1 MGRKNNKLASQHID
15 FEEENEELNDEVE
28 TFHSND
34 RKLAANAYR
43 KKPAKREEEVLNVE
57 PDESEESEMS
67 ESDFDDDDDEDGPDG
82 VTANEWG
89 RKRKDFYGTEYVD
102 EDWGGMR
109 DEELEDAE
117 LEEEDAASRQAA
129 LDKAAAL
136 ADDFFEKVDES
147 SASQKKV
154 KETALEWTLPTVKE
168 LNRRTSEIIEEYN
181 RRKDLM
187 KVIVNPLI
195 PVTEHLSRTS
205 NVRKQLLLVFDVY
218 SRYMMNLLF
227 YLRLKTES
235 LEKKNASD
243 DAVDSHPV
251 LGRIEKYSKMIR
263 KVDEF
268 LDKNA
273 SSLKKLI
280 ERAKSGE
287 MCDSLV
293 VEPQSKIVAKDEVGA
308 EVNVGTD
315 GDFGD
320 QDAGETMT
328 AEERRKANKQ
338 IAKNYAPDTGR
349 HKKKKDPRI
358 AKTKNRKRYKE
369 AVKKVHSQV
378 GTMRKELQKYS
389 GESRGIRQFSLL
401 KSVHSR
407 SGYQRWT
414 LRRNMSQNRSLGEGR
429 ICKMVKKCAYII
441 DERLGS
447 VYFPIEAASISGPCS
462 DLREKFTTDEE
473 VIFTAQKHAQAQ
485 NDCQYVATSVVKKR
499 ELIPATGKICEIY
512 DKYCYAE
519 IKKYGRVFVPYSAR
533 NSFNKLN
540 KPWLGY
546 GAEIDKR
553 IHLKIF
559 PQPDIKN
566 CRYVAWSIDMNV
578 ADEKKGYDKVHDTAK
593 EQIGII
599 VICPAEG
606 DLTVYSSQ
614 SGKACLPSSQR
625 EPWMQLGTCIR
636 YDVVRQTDGGSRCTW
651 VVKSVE
657 NLGLLYEI
665 IVDNKDSSKLLLR
678 LNAVVNRV
686 SSGTYTAWLWNDVIG
701 RIFVPSYQFKCRL
714 RAMTCVEIVASW
726 TGVFEDVPWTAVE
739 LEVLGDD
746 TAIRTQNASLL
757 LTDDNWTVSNIRE
770 VPSNGTNQ
778 TTFFGFINNPKY
790 GSAFIA
796 WTDLTKD
803 DTPPVPEAKCRAT
816 VFFQSRSGKHC
827 WRAVLVTPL
836 SENGYPIWEHP
847 LYNHSGQL
855 TLPQP
860 YQLPPPVL
868 PKPAEQ
874 APPNI
879 VSPLPATLPEMDQTH
894 DALFSAVTGSND
906 NGMAPMSPIITEPA
920 ELSPVARSFGTE
932 GTNNYPNQ
940 VDLLDQLDL
949 GMLAYASAI
958 YSHSDNIW
966 GPVKGLGTFGTMSMS
981 DSLLP
986 PPSGSSPS
994 SPTSADATTQTD
1006 IMSEQEVL
1014 KDIMNNKEL
1023 FSKVAECLSQPSYKR
1038 LMNIQWQRI

>member
-1 MGRKNNKLASQHID
+1 MTQFAFFIVFQACAMGRKNNKLASQHID

-293 VEPQSKIVAKDEVGA
+293 VEPQSKIVAKKDEVGA

-389 GESRGIRQFSLL
+389 GESRGIRVST
-401 KSVHSR
+401 VR
-407 SGYQRWT
+407 ST
-414 LRRNMSQNRSLGEGR
+414 
-429 ICKMVKKCAYII
+429 K
-441 DERLGS
+441 
-447 VYFPIEAASISGPCS
+447 
-462 DLREKFTTDEE
+462 
-473 VIFTAQKHAQAQ
+473 
-485 NDCQYVATSVVKKR
+485 
-499 ELIPATGKICEIY
+499 LIA
-512 DKYCYAE
+512 
-519 IKKYGRVFVPYSAR
+519 
-533 NSFNKLN
+533 
-540 KPWLGY
+540 
-546 GAEIDKR
+546 
-553 IHLKIF
+553 
-559 PQPDIKN
+559 
-566 CRYVAWSIDMNV
+566 
-578 ADEKKGYDKVHDTAK
+578 
-593 EQIGII
+593 
-599 VICPAEG
+599 
-606 DLTVYSSQ
+606 
-614 SGKACLPSSQR
+614 
-625 EPWMQLGTCIR
+625 
-636 YDVVRQTDGGSRCTW
+636 
-651 VVKSVE
+651 
-657 NLGLLYEI
+657 
-665 IVDNKDSSKLLLR
+665 
-678 LNAVVNRV
+678 
-686 SSGTYTAWLWNDVIG
+686 
-701 RIFVPSYQFKCRL
+701 
-714 RAMTCVEIVASW
+714 
-726 TGVFEDVPWTAVE
+726 
-739 LEVLGDD
+739 
-746 TAIRTQNASLL
+746 
-757 LTDDNWTVSNIRE
+757 
-770 VPSNGTNQ
+770 
-778 TTFFGFINNPKY
+778 
-790 GSAFIA
+790 
-796 WTDLTKD
+796 
-803 DTPPVPEAKCRAT
+803 
-816 VFFQSRSGKHC
+816 
-827 WRAVLVTPL
+827 
-836 SENGYPIWEHP
+836 
-847 LYNHSGQL
+847 
-855 TLPQP
+855 
-860 YQLPPPVL
+860 
-868 PKPAEQ
+868 
-874 APPNI
+874 
-879 VSPLPATLPEMDQTH
+879 
-894 DALFSAVTGSND
+894 
-906 NGMAPMSPIITEPA
+906 
-920 ELSPVARSFGTE
+920 
-932 GTNNYPNQ
+932 
-940 VDLLDQLDL
+940 
-949 GMLAYASAI
+949 
-958 YSHSDNIW
+958 
-966 GPVKGLGTFGTMSMS
+966 
-981 DSLLP
+981 
-986 PPSGSSPS
+986 
-994 SPTSADATTQTD
+994 
-1006 IMSEQEVL
+1006 
-1014 KDIMNNKEL
+1014 
-1023 FSKVAECLSQPSYKR
+1023 
-1038 LMNIQWQRI
+1038 

>member
-1 MGRKNNKLASQHID
+1 
-15 FEEENEELNDEVE
+15 
-28 TFHSND
+28 
-34 RKLAANAYR
+34 
-43 KKPAKREEEVLNVE
+43 
-57 PDESEESEMS
+57 
-67 ESDFDDDDDEDGPDG
+67 
-82 VTANEWG
+82 
-89 RKRKDFYGTEYVD
+89 
-102 EDWGGMR
+102 
-109 DEELEDAE
+109 
-117 LEEEDAASRQAA
+117 
-129 LDKAAAL
+129 
-136 ADDFFEKVDES
+136 
-147 SASQKKV
+147 
-154 KETALEWTLPTVKE
+154 
-168 LNRRTSEIIEEYN
+168 
-181 RRKDLM
+181 
-187 KVIVNPLI
+187 
-195 PVTEHLSRTS
+195 
-205 NVRKQLLLVFDVY
+205 
-218 SRYMMNLLF
+218 
-227 YLRLKTES
+227 
-235 LEKKNASD
+235 
-243 DAVDSHPV
+243 
-251 LGRIEKYSKMIR
+251 
-263 KVDEF
+263 
-268 LDKNA
+268 
-273 SSLKKLI
+273 
-280 ERAKSGE
+280 
-287 MCDSLV
+287 
-293 VEPQSKIVAKDEVGA
+293 
-308 EVNVGTD
+308 
-315 GDFGD
+315 
-320 QDAGETMT
+320 
-328 AEERRKANKQ
+328 
-338 IAKNYAPDTGR
+338 
-349 HKKKKDPRI
+349 
-358 AKTKNRKRYKE
+358 
-369 AVKKVHSQV
+369 
-378 GTMRKELQKYS
+378 
-389 GESRGIRQFSLL
+389 
-401 KSVHSR
+401 
-407 SGYQRWT
+407 
-414 LRRNMSQNRSLGEGR
+414 MSQNRSLGEGR

-757 LTDDNWTVSNIRE
+757 LTDDNWTV
-770 VPSNGTNQ
+770 PSNGTNQ

-1023 FSKVAECLSQPSYKR
+1023 FSKVKIRPPILARFRSMRRLTIVILCYVIAHTIFYVISLTQVSYSRRELSKSDLSDGPLVLKDGVAIGKSKIVKKSRQKIAKQSKRVGALKSRTASAKGVHSGKVHTSASAKQNRPFLDEKSLKNVIDEAKILHKSRQLIYFTIVNGAFERLTLNWLCNVGTFKGTYDIVLIVSTSKKLCESVHREYQQKVRCLFADVPGYEEDLDWGEQKYIDFLVIRAQLMKALTMSSVRFVLIETDSTWFRDPFELFVNATIVDDADIVVPIKGLTHKGDSLAFSPMLVEPTNASVVLFEEMTKRIQEKDDLYDQDVMNELCRLQYHGVVCRSFEYNEIADGKWFHLDDSTKNEMQPYIVNNNFYVGLKNKEARQAINGLWFLTKAGRCSDDRVDKALKR
-1038 LMNIQWQRI
+1038 HMSTS